1 MTFLQSTALRSNDVL
16 GVAQNPT
23 KRSTRRGLRSVHVKV
38 NRSRFR
44 LRRIREL
51 LTHTQMDFLNPSI
64 LQRLDELSLV
74 AERRR
79 ETPPRVA
86 LPRDL
91 GR

>member
-1 MTFLQSTALRSNDVL
+1 MALCITRKAVESEFGVTTFTL
-16 GVAQNPT
+16 
-23 KRSTRRGLRSVHVKV
+23 VHVEV

-51 LTHTQMDFLNPSI
+51 LTHTQMDFLNPAI

-74 AERRR
+74 AEHRR
-79 ETPPRVA
+79 ETPPHGA